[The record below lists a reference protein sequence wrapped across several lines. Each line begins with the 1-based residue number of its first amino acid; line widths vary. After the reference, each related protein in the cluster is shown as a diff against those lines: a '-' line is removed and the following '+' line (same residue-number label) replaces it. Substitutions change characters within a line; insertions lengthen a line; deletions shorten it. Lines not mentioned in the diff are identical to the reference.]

1 MENTLFEAPEYPI
14 LAKFKTCVILFVKQA
29 IILLLMLLLIRIAE
43 IGFYY
48 FSKQVH
54 GNSIS
59 LMADGMLSSFIYF
72 LKSLPILFI
81 PYVVIF
87 FSNMRGLALKIM
99 NYILFAL
106 YLLVELLLA
115 KYFFETKMLLGETLP
130 LGQHIEL
137 TKWFSLNYY
146 WFGGVIL
153 VLVLLWFLLETARK
167 LVFIETISAFVIVTV
182 GLLMLFF
189 GVSSLPEEE
198 KSVLFRV
205 KVSKSAYLLEKTC
218 AFYFE
223 EEPEVDIY
231 KENYID

>member
-14 LAKFKTCVILFVKQA
+14 LAKFKTCIILFVKQA
-29 IILLLMLLLIRIAE
+29 LVLLLMLLLIRIAE

-48 FSKQVH
+48 FSQQLH

-59 LMADGMLSSFIYF
+59 LIADGVFYSFIYF

-87 FSNMRGLALKIM
+87 FSNIGNLALKIL
-99 NYILFAL
+99 NYILFTL

-115 KYFFETKMLLGETLP
+115 KYFFEIKTLLGETLP
-130 LGQHIEL
+130 INQHIPI

-146 WFGGVIL
+146 WLGGVIL
-153 VLVLLWFLLETARK
+153 VLVLFWFLLKTARK
-167 LVFIETISAFVIVTV
+167 LIFIETISAFLVLTV

-189 GVSSLPEEE
+189 SVSAMPEEE
-198 KSVLFRV
+198 KSALFRI
-205 KVSKSAYLLEKTC
+205 KVSKSAYLLEKTY